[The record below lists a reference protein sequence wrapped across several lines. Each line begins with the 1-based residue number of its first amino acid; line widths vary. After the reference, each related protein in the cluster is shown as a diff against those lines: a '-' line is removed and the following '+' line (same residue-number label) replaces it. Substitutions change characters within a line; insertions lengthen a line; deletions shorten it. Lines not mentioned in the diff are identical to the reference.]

1 MNEEIL
7 EVIKTI
13 TSEGADLTAVETA
26 LKGYV
31 KDPLGGINDKETAV
45 KFIRDNPFLN
55 SAYDSG
61 ISKGVE
67 SYKTRFN
74 NEDLPGMLSAERQ
87 KAIREQNPEESSTD
101 KRIRELEERLQVG
114 EKEKATG
121 LLKSELLSTFDK
133 MKASELG
140 FKTEDLEAYINQGE
154 NAVPNFVKQV
164 DRFSEILKTR
174 VEEAL
179 KGKYNTGSP
188 GTGDEPTERDNWA
201 GIEQSWMTK

>member
-7 EVIKTI
+7 EAIKTI
-13 TSEGADLTAVETA
+13 TSEGTDLTAVETA

-67 SYKTRFN
+67 SYKSRFSSD
-74 NEDLPGMLSAERQ
+74 ELPGMLSAERQ
-87 KAIREQNPEESSTD
+87 KAISEMNPEESSTD

-114 EKEKATG
+114 EREKATG

-133 MKASELG
+133 LKASELG

-188 GTGDEPTERDNWA
+188 ETGDAPKDRDNWE
-201 GIEQSWMTK
+201 GINTDWMNK

>member
-1 MNEEIL
+1 MDNEIL

-13 TSEGADLTAVETA
+13 TSEGTDLTAVETA

-45 KFIRDNPFLN
+45 KFIRENPFLN

-67 SYKTRFN
+67 SYKSRFN
-74 NEDLPGMLSAERQ
+74 SDELPGMLSAERQ
-87 KAIREQNPEESSTD
+87 KAISEMNPEESSTD

-114 EKEKATG
+114 EREKATG

-133 MKASELG
+133 LKASELG

-188 GTGDEPTERDNWA
+188 ETGDQPTERDNWQ
-201 GIEQSWMTK
+201 GINTDWMNK